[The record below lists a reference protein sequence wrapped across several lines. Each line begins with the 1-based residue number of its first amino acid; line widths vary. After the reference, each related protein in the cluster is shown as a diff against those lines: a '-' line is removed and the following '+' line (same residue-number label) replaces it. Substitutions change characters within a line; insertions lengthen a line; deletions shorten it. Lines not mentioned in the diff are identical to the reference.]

1 MARRRETDFSDNVMS
16 MSATIRGLSINEMNA
31 VYSLL
36 KERHSRI
43 QSDAVDN
50 FYVGQRV
57 EFTGKRGLVIAGD
70 VDRINRKTVGLS
82 NCTDGREWRVSPSIL
97 RLV

>member
-16 MSATIRGLSINEMNA
+16 MSATIRGLSVNEMNA

-36 KERHSRI
+36 KDRHGRI
-43 QSDAVDN
+43 QIEAGDN
-50 FYVGQRV
+50 FHVGQSV
-57 EFTGKRGLVIAGD
+57 EFTGKRGFVITGD
-70 VDRINRKTVGLS
+70 IERINRKTIALT
-82 NCTDGREWRVSPSIL
+82 NCSDGISWRVSPSIL